1 MVVYTFW
8 PSVPPLLRD
17 ECPSKTLLVLS
28 CHTYDLLFTILP
40 LLTYELL
47 GCLLYFSRSRL
58 RDLTRCR
65 SDRGLHDAIE
75 RISQIRAEVP
85 NLSVWS
91 SWRTYRSRR
100 VYPDNS
106 NKAYSQF
113 TDPLKMA

>member
-47 GCLLYFSRSRL
+47 DVYFISAVLGCE
-58 RDLTRCR
+58 T
-65 SDRGLHDAIE
+65 
-75 RISQIRAEVP
+75 
-85 NLSVWS
+85 
-91 SWRTYRSRR
+91 
-100 VYPDNS
+100 
-106 NKAYSQF
+106 
-113 TDPLKMA
+113 